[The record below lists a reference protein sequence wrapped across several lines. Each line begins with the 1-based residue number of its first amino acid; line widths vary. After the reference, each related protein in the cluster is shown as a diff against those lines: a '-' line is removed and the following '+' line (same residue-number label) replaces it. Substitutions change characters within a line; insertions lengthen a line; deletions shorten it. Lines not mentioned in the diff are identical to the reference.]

1 MKKRPKGAFDWSR
14 FAHRT
19 EHMQRSAIREI
30 LKLTES
36 GDVISFAGGLPAKE
50 IFPVAQILEICQ
62 AVFEQ
67 GPEPLQY
74 STTEGYAPLRE
85 YLAEAHRRHGDGDH
99 ITSEHV
105 QILSGSQQ
113 GLDLL
118 GKIYI
123 DPGDA
128 VVVEEPTYVGAMQ
141 AFSQYE
147 ADYLT
152 VPTDAEGM
160 VLDDL
165 EALLAERRPK
175 LIYTVPNF
183 HNPLGVSM
191 SLPRRKRLV
200 ELSLRYQVPI
210 IEDDPYHELRYV
222 GEDLPTLYG
231 LSGGKGVLYL
241 GTFSKT
247 VAPGF
252 RVGWML
258 GPSEVREMIV
268 ATKQAADLHTSS
280 ASQRFI
286 YEYCRAGWLDRH
298 LETIREVYEARRMTM
313 LLALEE
319 HFPAEATWTVP
330 DGGLFIWVTLP
341 EGVSVQPILEEALA
355 RERVAF
361 IPGTAFF
368 VHGGGHNMMRLNFSY
383 SRVEVIADGIARLG
397 RVVRDWVGQG
407 SERSRLAASQEAAG
421 A

>member
-1 MKKRPKGAFDWSR
+1 MKKPTAAFNWAR

-30 LKLTES
+30 LKLTEK

-62 AVFEQ
+62 TVFAQ
-67 GPEPLQY
+67 GPEALQY
-74 STTEGYAPLRE
+74 STTEGYGPLRE
-85 YLAEAHRRHGDGDH
+85 FLAETHRRRGDGDH

-123 DPGDA
+123 DPGDP

-147 ADYLT
+147 ATYLT
-152 VPTDAEGM
+152 VTTDAEGM
-160 VLDDL
+160 VLDGL
-165 EALLAERRPK
+165 EALLAKHHPK
-175 LIYTVPNF
+175 LIYTVPTF

-191 SLPRRKRLV
+191 SLRRRRRLV
-200 ELSLRYQVPI
+200 ELSQRYHVPI
-210 IEDDPYHELRYV
+210 IEDDPYRELRYV
-222 GEDLPTLYG
+222 GEELPTLYQ
-231 LSGGKGVLYL
+231 LSGGRGVIYL

-258 GPSEVREMIV
+258 GPSEVREKIV

-298 LETIREVYEARRMTM
+298 LETIRDVYEARRMTM
-313 LLALEE
+313 LLALKE
-319 HFPAEATWTVP
+319 HFPAEARWTVP

-341 EGVSVQPILEEALA
+341 EGVSVQPILEDALA

-368 VHGGGHNMMRLNFSY
+368 VRGGGQNTLRLNFSH

-397 RVVRDWVGQG
+397 RVVHDWVGPGTGRGQ
-407 SERSRLAASQEAAG
+407 RAASPETAG